1 MKPTWAL
8 LKGSTFSSWGWGR
21 KGEWVSS
28 SFLHSRERDFLQER
42 CQGSKGGMG
51 WYYPSP
57 PSLHPHR
64 AAQPGHFS
72 AFAWAGVILSV
83 SVLIEASTYSL
94 FPLCCGWC
102 QKLRA
107 QGWIHLICTRRGILK
122 SQGPTMAGTLL
133 LVFYIYIYI
142 YIFFFFN
149 WLMIALQY
157 WFDFCHTSTWISH
170 RCTYVPSLLNLSAS
184 L

>member
-1 MKPTWAL
+1 MSLIKDSIGTPLFAMPQGVMEPEKEKHPLPGKMKPTWDL
-8 LKGSTFSSWGWGR
+8 LKRSTFSSWGWGR
-21 KGEWVSS
+21 KGEWASS

-57 PSLHPHR
+57 PSLHPR
-64 AAQPGHFS
+64 QAAQQGHFS
-72 AFAWAGVILSV
+72 ASAWARVILSV

-107 QGWIHLICTRRGILK
+107 
-122 SQGPTMAGTLL
+122 
-133 LVFYIYIYI
+133 
-142 YIFFFFN
+142 
-149 WLMIALQY
+149 
-157 WFDFCHTSTWISH
+157 
-170 RCTYVPSLLNLSAS
+170 
-184 L
+184 